1 ELRRQK
7 PHLFS
12 LPQKHSRDPYGFD
25 VTYNQMFK
33 KWQEV

>member
-1 ELRRQK
+1 
-7 PHLFS
+7 
-12 LPQKHSRDPYGFD
+12 PQKHSRDPYWFD

>member
-1 ELRRQK
+1 
-7 PHLFS
+7 
-12 LPQKHSRDPYGFD
+12 YWFD